1 MTESIFQWRPALDL
15 SKNPLFE
22 TFNWSVSRQVLPGL
36 RIVESRDVEDWSDV
50 RSPSRAARRLKMGHK
65 QRIKYL
71 TVPSDKIYRI
81 GDAMVMHPAKVL
93 ELKSKLQEEVKKLEH
108 EVIMGMR
115 RL

>member
-1 MTESIFQWRPALDL
+1 MEDKYLTM
-15 SKNPLFE
+15 
-22 TFNWSVSRQVLPGL
+22 
-36 RIVESRDVEDWSDV
+36 DVEDWSDV

-71 TVPSDKIYRI
+71 TVPSDQIYRI
-81 GDAMVMHPAKVL
+81 GDVMVMHPAKVL

-108 EVIMGMR
+108 EVMMGMR